1 MLRIA
6 NLRVS
11 IDNKK
16 SLAVLAAKKLRIPPQ
31 AVLGVVVVRK
41 AVDARRKQNIT
52 FVYTIDV
59 AVSGRENDVLKRAAS
74 NDVKIAPPAEVF
86 APSFG
91 TKKMNARPVIVGF
104 GPAGMVAGLVLAKY
118 GYAPLILERGACVED
133 RQAAIRHFVNAREHP
148 GTAEKL
154 RVQAPDILV
163 QRLRLLLPHRENLV
177 YLIYE

>member
-16 SLAVLAAKKLRIPPQ
+16 NLAVLAAKKLRIPPQ

-59 AVSGRENDVLKRAAS
+59 AVSGREKDVLKRAAS
-74 NDVKIAPPAEVF
+74 NDVRIAPPAEVF
-86 APSFG
+86 AAITYSL
-91 TKKMNARPVIVGF
+91 MS
-104 GPAGMVAGLVLAKY
+104 
-118 GYAPLILERGACVED
+118 APLMVS
-133 RQAAIRHFVNAREHP
+133 
-148 GTAEKL
+148 
-154 RVQAPDILV
+154 
-163 QRLRLLLPHRENLV
+163 
-177 YLIYE
+177 